1 MLLEPDKLETII
13 MAVAHL
19 HNFLR
24 KSMHS
29 VNMYTPPGT
38 FDTETNGELTQG
50 SWRMENQNANTLVS
64 LRNVPRRSTL
74 IAQEIRDEIADYC
87 DMNEGR
93 VPWQKQYA

>member
-1 MLLEPDKLETII
+1 LEPEKAEIII

-50 SWRMENQNANTLVS
+50 SWLDGKLKCKYISFSKKCTAEININCA
-64 LRNVPRRSTL
+64 RNSRRDCRL
-74 IAQEIRDEIADYC
+74 LHE
-87 DMNEGR
+87 
-93 VPWQKQYA
+93 

>member
-1 MLLEPDKLETII
+1 

-19 HNFLR
+19 HNLLR

-50 SWRMENQNANTLVS
+50 SWRMENQNGFES
-64 LRNVPRRSTL
+64 HF
-74 IAQEIRDEIADYC
+74 
-87 DMNEGR
+87 
-93 VPWQKQYA
+93 